1 MNGRVPKSTTTPSIG
16 CARTSR
22 APRSRWHGQRMPNL
36 PSRRWVNLPQS
47 TPGTNNGNSWAIDAC
62 KYCYYRPLAPAHIP
76 PGHADH
82 WWYGTGRGDHNP
94 RRCQACKRFL
104 AEGGDRQRQPRYAD
118 HMAQCVKADKRLRTA
133 G

>member
-1 MNGRVPKSTTTPSIG
+1 MRVQVARRGRAGTAKECRTYRAGDGSTFP
-16 CARTSR
+16 
-22 APRSRWHGQRMPNL
+22 
-36 PSRRWVNLPQS
+36 VD
-47 TPGTNNGNSWAIDAC
+47 PGTNNGNSWAIDAC

-104 AEGGDRQRQPRYAD
+104 AEGCDRQRHPRYAD